1 MLGRSLFSF
10 FVEGRG
16 PKTLFVTYSCYFGVS
31 PFLLATIKLLVQNM
45 FPEQNLGNFEKYA
58 PRIHDAGA
66 GTLCALVFLGHLK

>member
-1 MLGRSLFSF
+1 
-10 FVEGRG
+10 
-16 PKTLFVTYSCYFGVS
+16 
-31 PFLLATIKLLVQNM
+31 M